1 MALEG
6 LRQPTTR
13 ATMKM
18 MESWSL
24 LKRHE
29 YPVILVRERRMLMAL
44 VACLHLRCSTGVG
57 LGHREAIRY
66 LPLQKYLLR

>member
-13 ATMKM
+13 ASMKT

-24 LKRHE
+24 LKKYE
-29 YPVILVRERRMLMAL
+29 YPVIIVPERRMLMAL
-44 VACLHLRCSTGVG
+44 VACFHLRCGTGVG

-66 LPLQKYLLR
+66 LPL